1 MDPAISIV
9 TPSFRQTDLLRLCS
23 RSVLDQAGV
32 EVEHIIQEGGGP
44 EALGDWRPEDVR
56 LKLATEP
63 DRGMYDAIN
72 RGLRKAR
79 GLIIGHL
86 NCDEQ
91 YLPGAL
97 LRVHHFFEVHPEIEV
112 VFGDAVLIDLDGRP
126 LSYRRILPPKWNHTR
141 HAHLGTL
148 TCSTFFRR
156 SLLERGFFYP
166 DHYRAIGD
174 AALVLRWIKAGVAMA
189 ALRVPLAAF
198 TFTGQNLG
206 ASAAA
211 AGEKA
216 ILEQEFG
223 TDLARLRPYFILQHR
238 FRKFIAGAYWPR
250 RLTVAVYSKRSPEC
264 REIRVLSGW
273 RHRWP
278 AELAGT
284 A

>member
-1 MDPAISIV
+1 
-9 TPSFRQTDLLRLCS
+9 
-23 RSVLDQAGV
+23 
-32 EVEHIIQEGGGP
+32 
-44 EALGDWRPEDVR
+44 
-56 LKLATEP
+56 
-63 DRGMYDAIN
+63 
-72 RGLRKAR
+72 LRKAR
-79 GLIIGHL
+79 GTIIGQL

-97 LRVHHFFEVHPEIEV
+97 LRVHRFFEAHPGIEV
-112 VFGDAVLIDLDGRP
+112 VFGDAILINLEGTP
-126 LSYRRILPPKWNHTR
+126 LSYRRILRPKWNHTR
-141 HAHLGTL
+141 HVHLGTL

-206 ASAAA
+206 ASEVA

-216 ILEQEFG
+216 ILEREFG
-223 TDLARLRPYFILQHR
+223 TDFAWLRPYFILQHR
-238 FRKFIAGAYWPR
+238 FRKVLGGAYRPR
-250 RLTVAVYSKRSPEC
+250 RLAVAVYTKRSPEC
-264 REIRVLSGW
+264 RETRTLSGW